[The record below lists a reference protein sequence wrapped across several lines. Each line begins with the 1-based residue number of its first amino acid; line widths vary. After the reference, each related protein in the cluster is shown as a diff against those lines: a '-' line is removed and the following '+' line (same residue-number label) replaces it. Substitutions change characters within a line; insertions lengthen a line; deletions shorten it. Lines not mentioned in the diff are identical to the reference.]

1 MNFTTAV
8 DSISTVTDLK
18 RVSSAYVIDYRNLKN
33 DEIKEALLKTAP
45 QYYFVDN
52 VKNAVS
58 DMLLSS
64 NREER
69 ILTPII
75 LKNLLLHTDDNKATT
90 KALSDSVITYE
101 QNIVNQ
107 SNDFLVNH
115 KAGKEQNFEFFKFV
129 LEAAWEKDDS
139 ISVDEKNLLNKIRV
153 KLNISDDE
161 RNVLEA
167 SIGKFPLDE
176 NKLHTREEIDNV
188 KRKLQS
194 IGLLFSIRDIEKETY
209 DVIPDEIAIP
219 LKHIF
224 GIEMRHHGYKELLA
238 SKYVKNKSYIKNMLT
253 KSDINVSNNLKLDE
267 LRELCLTY
275 VDPILLLSGVTPRD
289 GLESSVL
296 SKWCADLH
304 LPVSGQ
310 KSELVLRI
318 IDFYDNLR
326 KDIDEQEDE
335 RVVYFE
341 FYESLASRNL
351 DTLRSQNIIS
361 KDLECER
368 LFERATDYI
377 FEELLFHKPLV
388 LKGTE
393 HPDGMLSYQDKIIM
407 WDNKS
412 KETEVNLSDHIK
424 QFDRY
429 IKKSEK
435 RIPIFLVIGPSFTEN
450 STNVAMQYMLEND
463 TIISLVTAE
472 ELKELAI
479 NWSKKDLSITDPFP
493 LGYFK
498 QPGRFNRSLV
508 NLD

>member
-1 MNFTTAV
+1 MKFATVAN
-8 DSISTVTDLK
+8 SISNVTDLK
-18 RVSSAYVIDYRNLKN
+18 RVSSAYVIDYRNLKTE
-33 DEIKEALLKTAP
+33 EIMGALIKTAP
-45 QYYFVDN
+45 QYYFREN
-52 VKNAVS
+52 VESALN

-64 NREER
+64 NRDER
-69 ILTPII
+69 IITPII
-75 LKNLLLHTDDNKATT
+75 LKHLLLHTDDFKATV
-90 KALSDSVITYE
+90 KNLSDSIISYE
-101 QNIVNQ
+101 QNIINQ
-107 SNDFLVNH
+107 SNDFLSTH

-129 LEAAWEKDDS
+129 LEAAWENDGS

-153 KLNISDDE
+153 KLNIDDNE

-167 SIGKFPLDE
+167 SIGKFPMEE
-176 NKLHTREEIDNV
+176 NRLHTREEIDIV
-188 KRKLQS
+188 RRKLQ
-194 IGLLFSIRDIEKETY
+194 GLGLIFSIRDDEKETY
-209 DVIPDEIAIP
+209 DVIPDEIAST
-219 LKHIF
+219 LRDIF
-224 GIEMRHHGYKELLA
+224 NLEMRYHGYKEMLET
-238 SKYVKNKSYIKNMLT
+238 KYVKNKSYLSNMLK
-253 KSDINVSNNLKLDE
+253 KSSIEIGSNLKLDE
-267 LRELCLTY
+267 LKGMCLSY
-275 VDPILLLSGVTPRD
+275 VKPSMLLSGISPRD
-289 GLESSVL
+289 GLDTTTL
-296 SKWCADLH
+296 SKWCSELH

-310 KSELVLRI
+310 KTELVTRI

-326 KDIDEQEDE
+326 KEIDDIEDD
-335 RVVYFE
+335 RIVYYE

-351 DTLRSQNIIS
+351 EDLRSQSIIN

-412 KETEVNLSDHIK
+412 KESAVNLSDHIK

-429 IKKSEK
+429 IKKSDK
-435 RIPIFLVIGPSFTEN
+435 RVPIFLVIGPDFTDN

-472 ELKELAI
+472 EFKSLAEK
-479 NWSKKDLSITDPFP
+479 WSKKDEKLTDPFP

-498 QPGRFNRSLV
+498 QPGRFNKNLV
-508 NLD
+508 NID